1 MNFNKNTSMKLV
13 RFNKKTGFFLAC
25 KNGLLTSRYTY
36 DKLNRMV
43 REDNK
48 EMGKTIVFAY
58 DVGGNIL
65 SRSEYGFTLGSLAE
79 KQPVCV
85 MLYSYKANGWRD
97 QMTAYNGEKCVYDAM
112 GRPTTYRNKT
122 LAWSRYGTLASYNGN
137 TYTYDANGIR
147 LSKTD
152 TVKQVTTKFFISG
165 TKILGMT
172 IGTNKLLFRYG
183 VNGIQG
189 FSYNG
194 QEYIYRKNIQGDI
207 THIFKLT
214 NGVLAL
220 AAEYKYDA
228 WGKCVVTEV
237 DNSGI
242 GDINPIRYRGYYYDK
257 ETALYYL
264 NARYYDP
271 EVGRFISADSTQF
284 LEPNTVNG
292 LNLYAYCGNNPVMNV
307 DPSGRF
313 PLLILAILGIVVNTV
328 IGAVAGGVNNVL
340 AGGDFWAGFAGGAI
354 NGFLSSVGLAIGL
367 ALPGVGAP
375 IAFGMGLVGGA
386 LGNYVTQ
393 GIDSGDWSN
402 VNIGEIVFNGVSSGL
417 LNLVS
422 FAGISKFAKVGMVD
436 ISGEKFMTR
445 FMKALSLPVSVDNVL
460 ASLLV
465 FSPQILGQFMF
476 HWYRYDLNHGRQS

>member
-1 MNFNKNTSMKLV
+1 MTLSQEQDFVKMHPAEEIERLFPKDADLEKDLE
-13 RFNKKTGFFLAC
+13 R
-25 KNGLLTSRYTY
+25 
-36 DKLNRMV
+36 
-43 REDNK
+43 
-48 EMGKTIVFAY
+48 TI
-58 DVGGNIL
+58 
-65 SRSEYGFTLGSLAE
+65 TLEQESVEA
-79 KQPVCV
+79 PVTKGQV
-85 MLYSYKANGWRD
+85 LG
-97 QMTAYNGEKCVYDAM
+97 TV
-112 GRPTTYRNKT
+112 T
-122 LAWSRYGTLASYNGN
+122 LSYNGN

-172 IGTNKLLFRYG
+172 IGTNKLRFRYG

-271 EVGRFISADSTQF
+271 EVGRFISADSTQY

-292 LNLYAYCGNNPVMNV
+292 LNLYAYCGNNPVINV

-313 PLLILAILGIVVNTV
+313 FLTLLITAVVSAVVSAASSVLVQLATTGRVDWAQVGISALF
-328 IGAVAGGVNNVL
+328 GAV
-340 AGGDFWAGFAGGAI
+340 
-354 NGFLSSVGLAIGL
+354 S
-367 ALPGVGAP
+367 
-375 IAFGMGLVGGA
+375 GA
-386 LGNYVTQ
+386 L
-393 GIDSGDWSN
+393 
-402 VNIGEIVFNGVSSGL
+402 
-417 LNLVS
+417 S
-422 FAGISKFAKVGMVD
+422 FY
-436 ISGEKFMTR
+436 
-445 FMKALSLPVSVDNVL
+445 
-460 ASLLV
+460 
-465 FSPQILGQFMF
+465 
-476 HWYRYDLNHGRQS
+476 WYRWYSGTVFYSRCFSCR